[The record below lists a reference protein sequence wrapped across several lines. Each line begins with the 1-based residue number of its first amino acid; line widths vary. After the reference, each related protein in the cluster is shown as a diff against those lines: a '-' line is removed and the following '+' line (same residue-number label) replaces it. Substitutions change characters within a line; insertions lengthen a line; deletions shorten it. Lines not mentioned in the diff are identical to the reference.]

1 MERVAFLLKVRED
14 KLEEYKKHHQ
24 SVWPEML
31 EALRRNGWRNYSL
44 FTTDDGH
51 LFGYFEAEESF
62 RKSLDGMAKEETNL
76 KWQEFMAPY
85 FENLGGRPDQS
96 MVQLGQVFHLD

>member
-1 MERVAFLLKVRED
+1 MERAAFLLKVRED

-31 EALRRNGWRNYSL
+31 EALRRNGWHNYSL

-51 LFGYFEAEESF
+51 LFGYVEAEGSF
-62 RKSLDGMAKEETNL
+62 QKSLDGMAKEEANL

-85 FENLGGRPDQS
+85 FENLAGRPNQS
-96 MVQLGQVFHLD
+96 MVQLEEVFYLE